1 MKSLTLLL
9 AGALAF
15 SAQAATLYKS
25 PTCGCCG
32 AYADY
37 LKAQGI
43 AHSVVASDAQ
53 LAQIRQQH
61 PTGDKASCHTL
72 LIAGYI
78 VEGHVPAEAI
88 RKLLRD
94 KPAIRGIALPGMPVS
109 SPGMGPAQPG
119 SLSIVTLEKN
129 GSSKPFLTL

>member
-1 MKSLTLLL
+1 MKTLAFIL
-9 AGALAF
+9 AAALAL

-25 PTCGCCG
+25 PTCGCCA

-43 AHSVVASDAQ
+43 AHEVVASDAR

-61 PTGDKASCHTL
+61 ATGNHASCHTL
-72 LIAGYI
+72 LIDGYI

-94 KPAIRGIALPGMPVS
+94 KPAIRGIALPGMPAS
-109 SPGMGPAQPG
+109 SPGMGPAKAG
-119 SLSIVTLEKN
+119 SLKIATLEKD
-129 GSSKPFLTL
+129 GSSKPYLTL